1 MQDDSRSRMAPSPG
15 KSYLEMKPS
24 AVPDPFQS
32 RIDPYDAPPPS
43 AAEAASMIMQSLR
56 LGSAQ
61 DQRPSAS
68 PRRGRSP
75 RNAENMPGDSHI
87 PMMLTP
93 DPLTAH
99 ELLPPPIFGST
110 LHTTQQL
117 KLANGGEEEPAQ
129 TIRDTDLYKRL
140 QDGLKNIDKILASE
154 SFQQKIQAAGLE
166 YQKYS
171 HHLGRAEFGVL
182 KKRSGSTASVP
193 AASTIGAPITKS
205 QSAAALSGAIP
216 KGSTSVPS
224 QRAGSVQTTTAPS
237 RDSSGERPASAM
249 GGSTRYQPL
258 TSSGRGRQSSQQ
270 ASQQGSRDS
279 SLGRPDSRMSNYS
292 AMPDLEPG
300 FSGQVAGAQTVG
312 GGGDGRVQIDI
323 QPHPEICE
331 KKREVMHQLALEKLA
346 VKEAKGN
353 HFA

>member
-1 MQDDSRSRMAPSPG
+1 
-15 KSYLEMKPS
+15 MKPS
-24 AVPDPFQS
+24 TLPDPFQS

-43 AAEAASMIMQSLR
+43 AAEAASFIMQSLR
-56 LGSAQ
+56 LGPAQ

-68 PRRGRSP
+68 PRIGRSP
-75 RNAENMPGDSHI
+75 RNAEMPGDSHI
-87 PMMLTP
+87 PMMLRP

-99 ELLPPPIFGST
+99 ELLPPPIIGST

-117 KLANGGEEEPAQ
+117 KLANGGEEEPTQ

-140 QDGLKNIDKILASE
+140 QEGLKNIDKILASE

-216 KGSTSVPS
+216 KGSTFSTTATTTTS
-224 QRAGSVQTTTAPS
+224 QRAGSVQMTTGPS

-249 GGSTRYQPL
+249 GGSMRYQPL
-258 TSSGRGRQSSQQ
+258 TSAGRGRPSSQQ

-300 FSGQVAGAQTVG
+300 FSGHVSGSQVA
-312 GGGDGRVQIDI
+312 GGDGRVHIEI
-323 QPHPEICE
+323 QPHAEICE
-331 KKREVMHQLALEKLA
+331 KKREVLHQLALEKLA
-346 VKEAKGN
+346 VKEAKGRN
-353 HFA
+353 LFTTK